1 MEPDDGDEPSGR
13 RYAGTLS
20 PPEKGF
26 LRSMRYGENMTE
38 SESIHET
45 LRAATRASHE
55 ALDAS
60 FGSLD
65 MRDEGDFQRFLA
77 AHFIGLAPLF
87 PHYRAFVTEEL
98 AFPAP
103 DFPGMLHSDLAAN
116 GMSAAALPAVTQQ
129 QQPASAAGIAYVL
142 AGSRLGLAMIRKRG
156 YWGSEAGRTSAY
168 MEDSEGIAVWRG
180 LTAWMAAQT
189 PTLEER
195 EAMCTS
201 ATQAFDV
208 FREAFALSQAVGAR

>member
-1 MEPDDGDEPSGR
+1 
-13 RYAGTLS
+13 
-20 PPEKGF
+20 
-26 LRSMRYGENMTE
+26 MRYGGNMTE
-38 SESIHET
+38 SESIHEA
-45 LRAATRASHE
+45 LRTATRASHE

-87 PHYRAFVTEEL
+87 PHYLAFVTDEL
-98 AFPAP
+98 AIPAP
-103 DFPGMLHSDLAAN
+103 DFPGMLRGDLAAI
-116 GMSAAALPAVTQQ
+116 GMNAAALPVVTQ
-129 QQPASAAGIAYVL
+129 QQPASAAGITYVL

-189 PTLEER
+189 LTVDER
-195 EAMCTS
+195 EAMCAS

-208 FREAFALSQAVGAR
+208 FREAFALSQAVWAR